1 MITIENLTKMVS
13 GALKTLHF
21 FNSNCKEINVKD
33 VYLLN
38 EDTLCCDFYPVS
50 RNSYDIKLEMAPI
63 LGCFNSYFRNKQ
75 YENINLKNYAI
86 RAYDGED
93 NEILYAISSKT
104 KAELIGEGG
113 SIEWLTSAFF
123 QENTEDFRLGQAK
136 QIISEIENA
145 LREIVKIKL
154 RDKFGNDWWETG
166 VDNKILRD
174 VKKIYFN
181 NFGVDCTEG
190 DILIDYTFIY
200 QVKDIILSNYEL
212 FKSYFHSSIQ
222 FESLMDDFNKLRR
235 EEAHNRSISN
245 INLENLRVLHE
256 DLLADIL
263 LDLKSFQSLFLTEN
277 WKKKIKKIMIE
288 GRPEAIHNE
297 TEISNESNVIQKLL
311 KIQENLSS
319 RISYL
324 NDTITKLKSITA
336 PIHKNGI
343 HSELIGCF
351 EEDMKLRKALLNETL
366 TLNKEN
372 ISTIMNQIKSHEQ
385 KMDEFSVKFLLNE
398 K

>member
-1 MITIENLTKMVS
+1 MITIKNLIPIVRGT
-13 GALKTLHF
+13 LKTLHI
-21 FNSNCKEINVKD
+21 FNSDYKEINIKD
-33 VYLLN
+33 IYLIN

-63 LGCFNSYFRNKQ
+63 LGCFNSFFRNNQ
-75 YENINLKNYAI
+75 YENINLKNYAV
-86 RAYDGED
+86 RAYDEDD
-93 NEILYAISSKT
+93 NEILYATSSKA

-123 QENTEDFRLGQAK
+123 QENTGDFRLGQAK
-136 QIISEIENA
+136 QIIFEIENG

-154 RDKFGNDWWETG
+154 RDKFGNDWWNTG
-166 VDNKILRD
+166 VDNKIVRD

-181 NFGVDCTEG
+181 TFGLDCTDG
-190 DILIDYTFIY
+190 DILIDYTFIF

-212 FKSYFHSSIQ
+212 FKSYFQSSTQ

-245 INLENLRVLHE
+245 VDLENLRELHE
-256 DLLADIL
+256 YLLSGIL

-277 WKKKIKKIMIE
+277 WKRKIKKIMIE

-297 TEISNESNVIQKLL
+297 MEISNETDVIQKLL

-319 RISYL
+319 RISYM

-336 PIHKNGI
+336 PIQKKSI
-343 HSELIGCF
+343 HSELISCF

-366 TLNKEN
+366 TLDNEKIN
-372 ISTIMNQIKSHEQ
+372 TIVNQIKSHEQ

>member
-50 RNSYDIKLEMAPI
+50 RNSYDIKLEIAPI

-75 YENINLKNYAI
+75 YENVNLKNYAI
-86 RAYDGED
+86 RAYNGED

-166 VDNKILRD
+166 VNNKILRD

-212 FKSYFHSSIQ
+212 FKSYFQSSIQ

-235 EEAHNRSISN
+235 EEAHNRSISYV
-245 INLENLRVLHE
+245 NLENLRVLHE
-256 DLLADIL
+256 DLLAGIL

-277 WKKKIKKIMIE
+277 WKRKIKKIMIE
-288 GRPEAIHNE
+288 GRPEAIHND
-297 TEISNESNVIQKLL
+297 TEIINEADVIKKLL
-311 KIQENLSS
+311 KIQQNLSS

-324 NDTITKLKSITA
+324 NDTITKLKSIKV
-336 PIHKNGI
+336 PIHKNSI
-343 HSELIGCF
+343 HSELISYF
-351 EEDMKLRKALLNETL
+351 EEDLKLRKALLNETL
-366 TLNKEN
+366 TLDNEKIN
-372 ISTIMNQIKSHEQ
+372 TIVNQIKSHEQ
-385 KMDEFSVKFLLNE
+385 KMDIFSIKFLLNE
-398 K
+398 E

>member
-1 MITIENLTKMVS
+1 MITIENLTSMIK
-13 GALKTLHF
+13 GTLKTLHF
-21 FNSNCKEINVKD
+21 FNSDCKEINIKD

-50 RNSYDIKLEMAPI
+50 ENSYDIKFEMAPI
-63 LGCFNSYFRNKQ
+63 LGCFNSFFRNNQ

-86 RAYDGED
+86 RAYDED
-93 NEILYAISSKT
+93 DIEILYALSSKA
-104 KAELIGEGG
+104 KAELIGKGG
-113 SIEWLTSAFF
+113 SIEWLTTVFF
-123 QENTEDFRLGQAK
+123 QENTADFRLGQAK
-136 QIISEIENA
+136 QIISEIENG

-154 RDKFGNDWWETG
+154 KDKFGNEWWETG
-166 VDNKILRD
+166 IDNKTARD
-174 VKKIYFN
+174 VKKIYLN
-181 NFGVDCTEG
+181 NFGVDCTNG

-212 FKSYFHSSIQ
+212 FKSYFHSSSQ

-235 EEAHNRSISN
+235 GEAHNRSISN
-245 INLENLRVLHE
+245 MDLENLRSLHE

-277 WKKKIKKIMIE
+277 WKRKIKKIMIE

-297 TEISNESNVIQKLL
+297 TEISNEADVIQKLL
-311 KIQENLSS
+311 NIQENLSS

-324 NDTITKLKSITA
+324 NDTITKLKSVVA
-336 PIHKNGI
+336 PIHKNSV
-343 HSELIGCF
+343 HSELISCF
-351 EEDMKLRKALLNETL
+351 EKDLILWKTLLNETL
-366 TLNKEN
+366 TLDNEK
-372 ISTIMNQIKSHEQ
+372 ISTIVNQIKSHEQ
-385 KMDEFSVKFLLNE
+385 QMDEFSAKFLLNE

>member
-75 YENINLKNYAI
+75 YENVNLKNYAI
-86 RAYDGED
+86 RAYDGEE

-166 VDNKILRD
+166 VSNKILRD

-190 DILIDYTFIY
+190 EILIDYTFIY

-212 FKSYFHSSIQ
+212 FKSYFQSSIQ

-235 EEAHNRSISN
+235 EEAHNRSISYV
-245 INLENLRVLHE
+245 NLENLRVLHE
-256 DLLADIL
+256 DLLAGIL
-263 LDLKSFQSLFLTEN
+263 IDLKSFQSLYLTEN
-277 WKKKIKKIMIE
+277 WKRKIKKIMIE
-288 GRPEAIHNE
+288 GRPEAIHND
-297 TEISNESNVIQKLL
+297 TEIINEADVIKKLL
-311 KIQENLSS
+311 KIQQNLSS

-336 PIHKNGI
+336 PIHKNSV
-343 HSELIGCF
+343 HSELISCF

-366 TLNKEN
+366 TLDNEK
-372 ISTIMNQIKSHEQ
+372 ISTIVNQIKYHEK
-385 KMDEFSVKFLLNE
+385 KMDEFSVRFLLNE

>member
-1 MITIENLTKMVS
+1 MITVKNLTIMVK
-13 GALKTLHF
+13 GTLKTLHF
-21 FNSNCKEINVKD
+21 FNSDCKEINIKD

-50 RNSYDIKLEMAPI
+50 ENSYDIKLEMAPI
-63 LGCFNSYFRNKQ
+63 LGCFNSFFRNKQ
-75 YENINLKNYAI
+75 YENINLKNYAV
-86 RAYDGED
+86 RAYDKED
-93 NEILYAISSKT
+93 NEVLYAISSKA

-123 QENTEDFRLGQAK
+123 QENTADFRLGQAK
-136 QIISEIENA
+136 QIISEIENG

-154 RDKFGNDWWETG
+154 KDNFGNNWWETG
-166 VDNKILRD
+166 IDNKIARD

-181 NFGVDCTEG
+181 NFGVDCTDG

-200 QVKDIILSNYEL
+200 QMKDIILSNYEL
-212 FKSYFHSSIQ
+212 FKSYFQSSGQ

-245 INLENLRVLHE
+245 MDLENLRGLHE
-256 DLLADIL
+256 DLLASIL

-277 WKKKIKKIMIE
+277 WKRKIKKIMIE

-297 TEISNESNVIQKLL
+297 TEISNEADVIQKLL
-311 KIQENLSS
+311 KIQKNLSS
-319 RISYL
+319 LILYL

-336 PIHKNGI
+336 PIHKNSV
-343 HSELIGCF
+343 HSELISCF
-351 EEDMKLRKALLNETL
+351 EEDLKLRKALLNETL
-366 TLNKEN
+366 TLDNEKM
-372 ISTIMNQIKSHEQ
+372 TMIMNQIKSHEQ
-385 KMDEFSVKFLLNE
+385 KMDEFSLQFLLNE